1 MTTWSVDPKVW
12 SSATQTF
19 AYATIVP
26 GPGTVMLTSD
36 PTWRAQVTVI
46 WVGPPIPPIA
56 MIVPFPCGPG
66 GPWGPGTPGGPCG
79 PAFPGGPC
87 GPWGPALPGGPCG
100 PCGPAFPGGPCG
112 PWAPVQSRTFT
123 RESRFRSSVA
133 GSAIPF
139 PFRSQQFTPFEPAG
153 PVPPSDPGIPGAP
166 EGPGT
171 AHPNPT
177 AAMATTIA
185 ARLNPKLTFPE
196 RDEDP
201 PARPPPSNPLM
212 RGARGLSG

>member
-1 MTTWSVDPKVW
+1 M
-12 SSATQTF
+12 
-19 AYATIVP
+19 
-26 GPGTVMLTSD
+26 
-36 PTWRAQVTVI
+36 
-46 WVGPPIPPIA
+46 
-56 MIVPFPCGPG
+56 
-66 GPWGPGTPGGPCG
+66 
-79 PAFPGGPC
+79 
-87 GPWGPALPGGPCG
+87 
-100 PCGPAFPGGPCG
+100 
-112 PWAPVQSRTFT
+112 QSRTFT
-123 RESRFRSSVA
+123 SKSRFRSSMA

-153 PVPPSDPGIPGAP
+153 PAAPWDPGSPGAP

-212 RGARGLSG
+212 RGARGLSD

>member
-1 MTTWSVDPKVW
+1 M
-12 SSATQTF
+12 
-19 AYATIVP
+19 
-26 GPGTVMLTSD
+26 
-36 PTWRAQVTVI
+36 
-46 WVGPPIPPIA
+46 
-56 MIVPFPCGPG
+56 
-66 GPWGPGTPGGPCG
+66 
-79 PAFPGGPC
+79 
-87 GPWGPALPGGPCG
+87 
-100 PCGPAFPGGPCG
+100 
-112 PWAPVQSRTFT
+112 
-123 RESRFRSSVA
+123 A

-153 PVPPSDPGIPGAP
+153 PAAPWDPGIPGAP

-212 RGARGLSG
+212 RGARGLSD